1 MVCTRNNVC
10 ICFALC
16 KFNCR
21 QGYLGTLPVLAGSV
35 WLIWWRSIRGQ
46 QLLQAGKILW
56 NLHSFFLERVWEWK
70 TMESVC
76 RMRAGNPFCYLP
88 RGRASLQN
96 LSAAFEIWYP
106 SNWRRLKT
114 SKRLRAT
121 MCRILKR
128 VSRCW
133 AAKKVWCTIIV
144 ANWLGHLARVEV
156 FLVQMLI
163 RGVFRPHL
171 VCGSLESALPRCL
184 MRPCRGMCK
193 AWQALGNLC
202 GFRNRGRLS
211 GIWTTIM
218 STII

>member
-76 RMRAGNPFCYLP
+76 RITAISRFSCLP
-88 RGRASLQN
+88 RGRAKRQKR
-96 LSAAFEIWYP
+96 SARLAKWFLINCVKLKILRSRGHKLVSVLEAFWSWDLTGVGWVGLVDALEG
-106 SNWRRLKT
+106 
-114 SKRLRAT
+114 LR
-121 MCRILKR
+121 
-128 VSRCW
+128 S
-133 AAKKVWCTIIV
+133 
-144 ANWLGHLARVEV
+144 
-156 FLVQMLI
+156 
-163 RGVFRPHL
+163 
-171 VCGSLESALPRCL
+171 
-184 MRPCRGMCK
+184 
-193 AWQALGNLC
+193 
-202 GFRNRGRLS
+202 
-211 GIWTTIM
+211 
-218 STII
+218 